1 MTAKEKLSEVLVGNY
16 NLEFEIVEVIKDGIS
31 IAKIDETIYI
41 RQGGP
46 FGGIMTVLN
55 YSYAIEEIQ
64 RVGAMR
70 NFNYGHYDFFP
81 NWKIQNEEPLTLIQ
95 IENDAITSIKLA
107 AIDTANT
114 KDIIMEILVGGYT
127 IRCSKCRYIF

>member
-1 MTAKEKLSEVLVGNY
+1 MTAGEKLSEVLLGNY
-16 NLEFEIVEVIKDGIS
+16 NLEFEVAKVIKQNKI
-31 IAKIDETIYI
+31 IATIDETVYI

-64 RVGAMR
+64 KYGAMR
-70 NFNYGHYDFFP
+70 GFSYGHYDFFA
-81 NWKIQNEEPLTLIQ
+81 NWKVKSDNPLTLLQ
-95 IENDAITSIKLA
+95 VENDSITSIKLT
-107 AIDTANT
+107 AIDMTST
-114 KDIIMEILVGGYT
+114 KDIVMEILVGEYV